1 MNERMMGVE
10 QNIQKEFA
18 SIQEP
23 IDVQEKIADVK
34 RKIIIETDD
43 AKREVL
49 HTQYAAL
56 LQYQKALSLP
66 ERPGAA
72 TDSSDGL
79 HRLAEPWREKMYPG
93 ILAADAM
100 KVRPYDAPEETPS
113 PKIANNVV
121 PIRNTDATPVM
132 ARKPRQS
139 SNDQEQAAK

>member
-1 MNERMMGVE
+1 MGVE

-34 RKIIIETDD
+34 REIIIETDD
-43 AKREVL
+43 ARREVL

-66 ERPGAA
+66 DRPSAA
-72 TDSSDGL
+72 IDSSDGL
-79 HRLAEPWREKMYPG
+79 HRLAEPWKEKMYPG

-100 KVRPYDAPEETPS
+100 KVRPYDAPEETLA
-113 PKIANNVV
+113 PKTTNNVV
-121 PIRNTDATPVM
+121 PIRNPDATPVM
-132 ARKPRQS
+132 VRKPRATVE
-139 SNDQEQAAK
+139 DQEQAAK